1 MTSKPNFDNYR
12 FHCSSLPKL
21 MTNGRSK
28 TDELSKTAQSYLDE
42 VWIEEV
48 YGRKKYISSPAMEK
62 GTVVESDSLQLLC
75 DIDGV
80 TLFKNNKELSNGF
93 VVGTPDVVKPVI
105 DIKSSWDIWTFHN
118 VTEDSATSDYYWQLA
133 GYAMLRRVKTAR
145 LVYVLV
151 NTPEHLIYEEMRKLS
166 YSMTEQEA
174 EEIVRKNHE
183 YDDVPKEER
192 IKSYTFTYSKE
203 DLDSIKDKVM
213 FAREYLN
220 NSRL

>member
-1 MTSKPNFDNYR
+1 MEKPNFDNYK
-12 FHCSSLPKL
+12 FHCSALPKL

-28 TDELSKTAQSYLDE
+28 SDALSKTAQSFLDE

-48 YGRKKYISSPAMEK
+48 YGRKKYISTTAMEK
-62 GTVVESDSLQLLC
+62 GTVVESDSLQLVCELE
-75 DIDGV
+75 GV
-80 TLFKNNKELSNGF
+80 ALFKNNEELSNAF
-93 VVGTPDVVKPVI
+93 VVGTPDVVKPVM

-118 VTEDSATSDYYWQLA
+118 VSEETATADYFWQLV

-151 NTPEHLIYEEMRKLS
+151 NTPEHLIYDEVRKLS
-166 YSMTEQEA
+166 YSMAEQEA

-183 YDDVPKEER
+183 YDDIPKEER
-192 IKSYTFTYSKE
+192 IKAYTFKFT
-203 DLDSIKDKVM
+203 DDDFAAIKDKAM

-220 NSRL
+220 DLTL